1 MKLPIFFAHS
11 YEIGNPHPHTAT
23 TLYWGS
29 RTPTGVKL
37 QQAAESPRWGFS
49 PSSTATPGSQRC
61 CPTQRGTER
70 WKIKLQEGHSMQG
83 TLLAHKRAQE
93 SRKKMQTERPK
104 IYFFH
109 SRLLCSAGIP
119 HTLHNTLKESTQ
131 ARCSKTSASVLHR
144 SLPTA

>member
-1 MKLPIFFAHS
+1 
-11 YEIGNPHPHTAT
+11 
-23 TLYWGS
+23 
-29 RTPTGVKL
+29 
-37 QQAAESPRWGFS
+37 
-49 PSSTATPGSQRC
+49 
-61 CPTQRGTER
+61 
-70 WKIKLQEGHSMQG
+70 MQG
-83 TLLAHKRAQE
+83 TLLAQERAQE

-131 ARCSKTSASVLHR
+131 ARFSKTSASVLHR